1 MPPSIPVAPGLPV
14 AGVLPP
20 FSPLYKINLL
30 SKLFRNVLWF
40 DSLELSS
47 KGLTVQITATGL
59 FVFHLALQG

>member
-1 MPPSIPVAPGLPV
+1 LRRVVSSRV
-14 AGVLPP
+14 
-20 FSPLYKINLL
+20 